1 MSPRASPSK
10 PAGSPQQ
17 HAQSTAP
24 AARCGGTDA
33 AHAYYDDDDEIPTDD
48 EDDDADDFLM
58 LALKEQIRQCKQRL
72 RGIEQQQRARP

>member
-1 MSPRASPSK
+1 M
-10 PAGSPQQ
+10 GSPQQ
-17 HAQSTAP
+17 HAQPTAP

-33 AHAYYDDDDEIPTDD
+33 ARAYYDDGDDEEIPTDD

-72 RGIEQQQRARP
+72 RGMEQQQRARP